1 MAEKKTAGKQKRA
14 STSQKKPQSSKSRSR
29 TASSSGERE
38 KTSAAA
44 KKAQEQQIQEQKR
57 QRNQIRAIILFAGAL
72 LAACM
77 VLIPGDHGWYGL
89 HSFFMGMFGTWA
101 ILWPILLIYI
111 AVMTAMEKPVG
122 RLRFKI
128 ILSAVIIILA
138 CSASYIFSD
147 IQTGQ
152 NHGYFTVLGE
162 LYTTG
167 TTSGGAGLAGGLLGY
182 PFVSLLGAIGSR
194 IAILLI
200 LFVALMI
207 LTGTTLM
214 QLFRTLAKPAKSVA
228 GSVASHAKER
238 KIAEITPQMTNID
251 IAVDSGKKRV
261 RRPEP
266 AKKTEEEPAPKFSGP
281 SRTEQPTAGKRDRLL
296 EVFGVK
302 DEAEEPSAAP
312 AQNQKEPEE
321 ALSPAAEAA
330 VAAARDAFRTAAEG
344 EGGKSVPSSAPTH
357 PEPEAPFH
365 IPATPT
371 DSYSHGQ
378 TPSSAP
384 VTEKAVPNEK
394 ETASSLSEIEN
405 TGGYVFPPVSML
417 EPSRTADASLEMEE
431 QQHNGQLLIQ
441 TLKSF
446 GVQAKILD
454 ICRGPSVT
462 RYEIQPAAGVKISKI
477 TNLSDDIAM
486 NLAASGVRIEA
497 PIPGKAAVGIEVPNR
512 HRSVVR
518 MRELIESNAFLT
530 ARSKLTVALGRD
542 IAGQVTCADL
552 SKMPHILI
560 AGTTGSGKSVCINSL
575 IVSLLYKSR
584 PEEVRLLMIDPK
596 VVELGIYN
604 GIPHLLVPVVTNPR
618 KASGALS
625 WAVKEMDDRYRI
637 FADCNVRDLASY
649 NKLAEEN
656 GFVDEDGQPMPAMPQ
671 IVIIIDE
678 LADLMMV
685 ASNEV
690 EDSICRLAQKARA
703 AGMHLVVA
711 TQRPSVDVVTGLIK
725 ANIPSRIAFTVS
737 SPVDSRTILD
747 TGGAEKLLGQGD
759 MLFAPVGA
767 QKPVRIQGCYVSDGE
782 IESIVNFVKQTHE
795 EVSYDGKIMEEI
807 EKNAAQEKEHSSDG
821 GEESLQ
827 DPMLNEA
834 IRCVVEAGQASTSLL
849 QRRLRLGYARA
860 GRLIDQLE
868 QLGVVGPHEGS
879 KPRQVLMTY
888 QQWLERT
895 AQQPD

>member
-1 MAEKKTAGKQKRA
+1 ML
-14 STSQKKPQSSKSRSR
+14 
-29 TASSSGERE
+29 
-38 KTSAAA
+38 
-44 KKAQEQQIQEQKR
+44 EQKR

-72 LAACM
+72 LTGCM
-77 VLIPGDHGWYGL
+77 VLIPGENAWYGL

-122 RLRFKI
+122 RLRSKI
-128 ILSAVIIILA
+128 TLSIIIIILA

-152 NHGYFTVLGE
+152 AHGYFTVLGE
-162 LYTTG
+162 LYAAG

-214 QLFRTLAKPAKSVA
+214 QLFSTVAKPAKTVA
-228 GSVASHAKER
+228 GSVASHAKEW
-238 KIAEITPQMTNID
+238 KTGEIFPQMTNID
-251 IAVDSGKKRV
+251 IAVDSGKRQP
-261 RRPEP
+261 RNPEP
-266 AKKTEEEPAPKFSGP
+266 AAKTEKQPQSPPAEP
-281 SRTEQPTAGKRDRLL
+281 SRKDAPSAGKRDRLL

-302 DEAEEPSAAP
+302 NGEEEQGTEPVKSYEEPKGALPP
-312 AQNQKEPEE
+312 AG
-321 ALSPAAEAA
+321 EAA
-330 VAAARDAFRTAAEG
+330 VAAARDAFRMAAEEEG
-344 EGGKSVPSSAPTH
+344 EKTIPSPAPSH
-357 PEPEAPFH
+357 SEPGMPFH

-371 DSYSHGQ
+371 GSQ
-378 TPSSAP
+378 VSAP
-384 VTEKAVPNEK
+384 SPAAAVEKTGNAEK
-394 ETASSLSEIEN
+394 ETFAPQAENEN

-417 EPSRTADASLEMEE
+417 EPSRTADLSLEMEE

-462 RYEIQPAAGVKISKI
+462 RYELQPAAGVKISKI

-575 IVSLLYKSR
+575 IISLLYKSR

-604 GIPHLLVPVVTNPR
+604 GIPHLLVPVVTDPR

-637 FADCNVRDLASY
+637 FADCNVRELASY

-737 SPVDSRTILD
+737 SPIDSRTILD
-747 TGGAEKLLGQGD
+747 TAGAEKLLGQGD

-795 EVSYDGKIMEEI
+795 EVAYDGKIMEEI
-807 EKNAAQEKEHSSDG
+807 EKNAAQEKEHSRDG
-821 GEESLQ
+821 DEDSLQ